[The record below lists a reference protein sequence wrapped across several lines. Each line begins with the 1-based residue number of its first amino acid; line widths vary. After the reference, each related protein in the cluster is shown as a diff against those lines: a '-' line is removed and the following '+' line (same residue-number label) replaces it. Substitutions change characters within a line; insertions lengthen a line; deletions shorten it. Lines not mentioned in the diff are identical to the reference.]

1 MDNLGVLDDPHEGG
15 KALVG
20 DQGGFLRYRIGDY
33 RIICS
38 LDETAYVIL
47 VLKVGYRRDVYA

>member
-38 LDETAYVIL
+38 VDETAYVIL
-47 VLKVGYRRDVYA
+47 VLKIGY